1 MKTKPIILIT
11 QIFLFLSMFIF
22 SGYLHAQV
30 LAEKGPYRFT
40 QSDFD
45 KSIRF
50 TEFICGEKLQQADI
64 KLLKK
69 GELYDFELNP
79 AMSLQNIAQI
89 DQQMQQI
96 YAITSPPEVGLA
108 RSMLITNIFNTIF
121 NLPDENA
128 FKQVFYKHN
137 TVLAIDPNNGIC
149 FTEKDL
155 QAYFDFITFYAGL
168 VGQSMV
174 YDYQTREI
182 FKQDI
187 INQFLYG
194 DLQTKYT
201 LAFMHTFNLYVQGAY
216 QKMTLQEKEQFVHSM
231 SGNYHDYSLN
241 SGHSHQNGNEMFQ
254 NNDARTNQLYFNIMQ
269 DMMLQQHATGL
280 NIIENIGGTGNY
292 WEVVNY

>member
-1 MKTKPIILIT
+1 
-11 QIFLFLSMFIF
+11 MFILPDF
-22 SGYLHAQV
+22 LYSQV

-64 KLLKK
+64 ELLKN

-79 AMSLQNIAQI
+79 SMSLQNIAQI

-108 RSMLITNIFNTIF
+108 RSMLITNLFNTIF
-121 NLPDENA
+121 SLPDENA
-128 FKQVFYKHN
+128 FKQLFIKYN
-137 TVLAIDPNNGIC
+137 TVLAIDPYNGIC
-149 FTEKDL
+149 FTEKDF
-155 QAYFDFITFYAGL
+155 QAYFGFIAFYAGL
-168 VGQSMV
+168 FGQSLV
-174 YDYQTREI
+174 YDHPTREA
-182 FKQDI
+182 FRQDI

-194 DLQTKYT
+194 DMQTKYT

-216 QKMTLQEKEQFVHSM
+216 QKMTLQEKEQFVYGM
-231 SGNYHDYSLN
+231 SGNYHDYSVN
-241 SGHSHQNGNEMFQ
+241 SVHSHQNNNTQAHQ
-254 NNDARTNQLYFNIMQ
+254 NDSRTNQMYFNIMQ